1 MGQFAASSFDTKC
14 RYTPGIPPARVALQA
29 HSDPRALTVMPSLS
43 PTSRSSSSSHGLRRS
58 TRLLIAVASLAALVA
73 LPRAHASTQPS
84 APLTAAASAPAA
96 AEPPAPVSATAA
108 KSGKEGKAP
117 TCQAIMQ
124 RLSGSL
130 AGTPSRADKPGAVM
144 VDFEKSGVTM
154 ACSHSDAVAI
164 PVPGNA
170 KPR

>member
-1 MGQFAASSFDTKC
+1 M
-14 RYTPGIPPARVALQA
+14 
-29 HSDPRALTVMPSLS
+29 
-43 PTSRSSSSSHGLRRS
+43 LRRS
-58 TRLLIAVASLAALVA
+58 TRLLIAVATLAALVT
-73 LPRAHASTQPS
+73 LPRAHASTQLG
-84 APLTAAASAPAA
+84 APLHAAASAPAA
-96 AEPPAPVSATAA
+96 AEPSATTSATAA
-108 KSGKEGKAP
+108 KTGKEGKAP

>member
-1 MGQFAASSFDTKC
+1 
-14 RYTPGIPPARVALQA
+14 
-29 HSDPRALTVMPSLS
+29 MPSLS
-43 PTSRSSSSSHGLRRS
+43 PTSRSPSASPVLRRS
-58 TRLLIAVASLAALVA
+58 TRLLIAVATLAALVI
-73 LPRAHASTQPS
+73 LPRAHASAQPS
-84 APLTAAASAPAA
+84 VPRNAATTSAPAA
-96 AEPPAPVSATAA
+96 AEPPAPTSTTTA
-108 KSGKEGKAP
+108 KNGKEGKAP

>member
-1 MGQFAASSFDTKC
+1 MS
-14 RYTPGIPPARVALQA
+14 V
-29 HSDPRALTVMPSLS
+29 
-43 PTSRSSSSSHGLRRS
+43 
-58 TRLLIAVASLAALVA
+58 LAALVA
-73 LPRAHASTQPS
+73 LPRAHAFTTPT
-84 APLTAAASAPAA
+84 PAAASGRPPVAVAAPT
-96 AEPPAPVSATAA
+96 PLPAPKAGKATTVA
-108 KSGKEGKAP
+108 SNAP
-117 TCQAIMQ
+117 TCHAIMQ

>member
-14 RYTPGIPPARVALQA
+14 RYTREIPPARVALQA

-43 PTSRSSSSSHGLRRS
+43 NMSRSSSASPVLRRS
-58 TRLLIAVASLAALVA
+58 TRLLIAVATLAALVT
-73 LPRAHASTQPS
+73 LPRALASTQPS
-84 APLTAAASAPAA
+84 APAA
-96 AEPPAPVSATAA
+96 AEPSATTSTTAA
-108 KSGKEGKAP
+108 KTGKEGKAP